1 MSKPSFQTNRSLSV
15 NVLSVNVDDPG
26 GWLFERLVG
35 LLFYQYGGSNWSVG
49 EEMLRCPHKARF
61 HCSNCRGS
69 FTGPL
74 EDVFIAGRATE
85 RNFNRSSW
93 VQAPGLAPKSSWVEL
108 EVYRNNQT
116 IQLKKGLLPVDTE
129 DTFQDL
135 HGMRKDVDLPAPCLF
150 SWSVFY
156 ALVFR
161 FPEGFFFFT
170 LIDVNTTKA
179 YSVFLYKTLI

>member
-1 MSKPSFQTNRSLSV
+1 
-15 NVLSVNVDDPG
+15 
-26 GWLFERLVG
+26 
-35 LLFYQYGGSNWSVG
+35 
-49 EEMLRCPHKARF
+49 MLRCPHKAHF

-156 ALVFR
+156 APVFR
-161 FPEGFFFFT
+161 FPEGFFFNFNLRKHYKSLFCIFIQDT
-170 LIDVNTTKA
+170 DLVSSFLLYFNFQ
-179 YSVFLYKTLI
+179 SV